1 MKEKIKAY
9 KELLSVSE
17 KYSEIF
23 DEDSVVPR
31 TKEISGIIRA
41 LEVSECFGI
50 PLKYLS
56 FSNYLQVKNSYDEWT
71 GIAFYPETAD
81 HPIGCSDTGE
91 QPKNEW
97 LYTIRFTCGA
107 YIFGDSYPTKTFEAF
122 FNELKEFQPKYCD
135 TVNNALYF
143 ADDVAKVVYDNFWP
157 IFKKYK
163 ALVGEE
169 LKAKRKAE
177 LEKELA
183 LLSGANTK

>member
-9 KELLSVSE
+9 KELLKLSE
-17 KYSEIF
+17 KYSEVF
-23 DEDSVVPR
+23 DEDSIVPR
-31 TKEISGIIRA
+31 TREISGIIRA
-41 LEVSECFGI
+41 LEISERFGI

-71 GIAFYPETAD
+71 GIAFYSETAD

-107 YIFGDSYPTKTFEAF
+107 YIFGDSYPQETFNAF
-122 FNELKEFQPKYCD
+122 FNELKSFGPKYID
-135 TVNNALYF
+135 SANKSLYF
-143 ADDVAKVVYDNFWP
+143 TEDKAKAVYDNFWP

-169 LKAKRKAE
+169 LKVKRKAE

-183 LLSGANTK
+183 MLSEADTK